1 MNSSAMARHS
11 RNTILPQG
19 DCAPMLETATREVF
33 EIMLGAQ
40 VNSPSESEPPPV
52 ADLTA
57 MVGLAGRI
65 CGVLSLRCEATSACR
80 MAAKMLGVEAVET
93 AEFGDDARD
102 AIGEICNM
110 VAGNFKAKLAGLVEG
125 CVLSVPTVI
134 TGADYQLHMLA
145 DGTRTE
151 ISFGFEGSPVWITL
165 DLHN

>member
-1 MNSSAMARHS
+1 MNSSAMTRHS
-11 RNTILPQG
+11 RNPILPQG

-33 EIMLGAQ
+33 EIMLGAELKPP
-40 VNSPSESEPPPV
+40 NETAPPPV

-65 CGVLSLRCEATSACR
+65 CGVLSLRCEASSACR
-80 MAAKMLGVEAVET
+80 MAAMMLGVEAVDT

-134 TGADYQLHMLA
+134 TGADYQLHTLS

-151 ISFGFEGSPVWITL
+151 ISFGFEGSPFWVTL

>member
-19 DCAPMLETATREVF
+19 DCAPLLETATREVF

-40 VNSPSESEPPPV
+40 LKWPSEAEPPPV

-65 CGVLSLRCEATSACR
+65 CGVLSLRCEASSACR
-80 MAAKMLGVEAVET
+80 MAAKMLGVEAVDT
-93 AEFGDDARD
+93 ADFGADARD

>member
-1 MNSSAMARHS
+1 M
-11 RNTILPQG
+11 
-19 DCAPMLETATREVF
+19 
-33 EIMLGAQ
+33 
-40 VNSPSESEPPPV
+40 
-52 ADLTA
+52 
-57 MVGLAGRI
+57 
-65 CGVLSLRCEATSACR
+65 
-80 MAAKMLGVEAVET
+80 MLGVEAVDT

-134 TGADYQLHMLA
+134 TGADYQLHIPA